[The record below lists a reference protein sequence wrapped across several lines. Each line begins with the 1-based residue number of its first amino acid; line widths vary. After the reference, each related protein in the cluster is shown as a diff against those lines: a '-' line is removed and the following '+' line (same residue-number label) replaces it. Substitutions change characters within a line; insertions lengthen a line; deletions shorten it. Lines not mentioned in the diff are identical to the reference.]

1 MTEATKTLAQ
11 LKKASKL
18 TRLAFHKNGPKSY
31 KRGQGAL
38 LNALLANDG
47 TTQRELVKTMGMD
60 RSDLKGIVKKAERNG
75 YVTIEDC
82 DAKHTYAVKLTD
94 EGRKVAEKRVA
105 ANDKTAESILDCL
118 SADEVAQLNALTEK
132 LILSCK
138 DKGKE
143 GVVLRA
149 LPQKERVVVEKVNM
163 IKKAMRPTQQN
174 PQGGIS
180 TMEAPIHV
188 SNVMVICPEC
198 KQPTRTGKKR
208 DENGKKIRV
217 CKKCGKDID

>member
-1 MTEATKTLAQ
+1 MNQASQTLAQ

-18 TRLAFHKNGPKSY
+18 VRLAFHKNGPKSY

-38 LNALLANDG
+38 LNALVDNDG
-47 TTQRELVKTMGMD
+47 TTQRELVKILGLN
-60 RSDLKGIVKKAERNG
+60 RSELKDIVKKAERNG

-105 ANDKTAESILDCL
+105 ANDKTAEDILDCL

-138 DKGKE
+138 DKG
-143 GVVLRA
+143 
-149 LPQKERVVVEKVNM
+149 
-163 IKKAMRPTQQN
+163 I
-174 PQGGIS
+174 
-180 TMEAPIHV
+180 
-188 SNVMVICPEC
+188 
-198 KQPTRTGKKR
+198 
-208 DENGKKIRV
+208 NGKKKGRKV
-217 CKKCGKDID
+217 HSCHCC